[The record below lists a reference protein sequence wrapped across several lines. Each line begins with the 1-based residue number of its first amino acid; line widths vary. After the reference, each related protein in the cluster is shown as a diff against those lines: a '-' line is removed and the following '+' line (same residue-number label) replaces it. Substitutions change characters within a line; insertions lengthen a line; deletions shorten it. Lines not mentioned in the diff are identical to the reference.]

1 MRVWCA
7 ILLIFLCSLLSH
19 TWLVASES
27 QIVAAVITFDT
38 STIPD
43 DKMGDLIGAT
53 LPSLLNSTEQR
64 YSFVER
70 GKLKAILLEQ
80 KLGQSGLVDT
90 DSATKISALLSA
102 RILISGRAYYVGD
115 EIWISAKIF
124 SAESGKLES
133 VLAKGPR
140 AGNLSDVLKE
150 LAIKIGKK
158 LTNFGDL
165 SATNLEGRTEKLRIL
180 LKDKKLP
187 VIGIALFGSPAL
199 QKAFPL
205 SQVAQSE
212 ALLLLKH
219 SGFHITTQVSDIQRH
234 WLEEFVTKPVPVP
247 DNSSRPSLLF
257 AGVWSYELTGGDA
270 NQVHAEARIEITAVN
285 FADGKLSKPAKATA
299 NAVDIS
305 DQNAVRS
312 AIQDA
317 TGDAIINLLM
327 DISKDWR
334 PTDK

>member
-1 MRVWCA
+1 M
-7 ILLIFLCSLLSH
+7 LS
-19 TWLVASES
+19 
-27 QIVAAVITFDT
+27 
-38 STIPD
+38 
-43 DKMGDLIGAT
+43 
-53 LPSLLNSTEQR
+53 
-64 YSFVER
+64 
-70 GKLKAILLEQ
+70 EQ
-80 KLGQSGLVDT
+80 KLGQSGLMDL
-90 DSATKISALLSA
+90 DSAAKISALISA

-140 AGNLSDVLKE
+140 TAQLSDVLKE
-150 LAIKIGKK
+150 LASKIGKK

-165 SATNLEGRTEKLRIL
+165 SATNLEGRMEKLRIL

-212 ALLLLKH
+212 AVLLLKH
-219 SGFHITTQVSDIQRH
+219 SGFHITTQLSNAQRH
-234 WLEEFVTKPVPVP
+234 WLDEFVNKPVPVP
-247 DNSSRPSLLF
+247 DNSSRPSLLL

-270 NQVHAEARIEITAVN
+270 NLVHAQARIEITAVN
-285 FADGKLSKPAKATA
+285 FADGKLSKTA
-299 NAVDIS
+299 QAITDAVGVS
-305 DQNAVRS
+305 DQNAVSS
-312 AIQDA
+312 AMQNA

-327 DISKDWR
+327 DIAKDWR
-334 PTDK
+334 TKDK